1 MCGRF
6 AFYSPHDAI
15 TRLFGVANATPVEP
29 RYNIAPTQFVPVV
42 RCDDAGV
49 RRLAMLYWGLIPFWA
64 KEKSIGA
71 RMINARSETVAEK
84 PAFRAAYRKR
94 RCLIIGDAYYE
105 WRSLAGGKQPYL
117 LRAVDH
123 EPFAMAGIWESWIE
137 REGGDPLESCSILTT
152 AATGRAATVH
162 DRMPVILS
170 RAAYPV
176 WLDAK
181 ASMTAID
188 ALASAPVEVQLEVQP
203 VSKRV
208 NNARNEGPELLD
220 PVLAPE

>member
-1 MCGRF
+1 MCGRY
-6 AFYSPHDAI
+6 AFYSPQEAVA
-15 TRLFGVANATPVEP
+15 RLFGIADAVPIEP

-42 RCDDAGV
+42 RCNDAGV

-94 RCLIIGDAYYE
+94 RCLILADGYYE
-105 WRSLAGGKQPYL
+105 WRALAGGKQPYL
-117 LRAVDH
+117 LRAVDR
-123 EPFAMAGIWESWIE
+123 EPFAMAGIWESWVE
-137 REGGDPLESCSILTT
+137 QEGVDPLESCSILTT
-152 AATGRAATVH
+152 AATGAAATVH
-162 DRMPVILS
+162 DRMPVIL
-170 RAAYPV
+170 RRDAYAL
-176 WLDAK
+176 WLDARTPM
-181 ASMTAID
+181 ATID
-188 ALASAPVEVQLEVQP
+188 GVAGAAVEVSLDVHP

-220 PVLAPE
+220 PIPSPD

>member
-1 MCGRF
+1 MCGRY
-6 AFYSPHDAI
+6 AFFSPHEAVA
-15 TRLFGVANATPVEP
+15 RLFGVVNAAPIEP

-94 RCLIIGDAYYE
+94 RCLILADGYYE
-105 WRSLAGGKQPYL
+105 WRALAGGKQPYL
-117 LRAVDH
+117 LRATDH
-123 EPFAMAGIWESWIE
+123 ETFAMAGIWESWLE
-137 REGGDPLESCSILTT
+137 KEGGDTLESCSILTT
-152 AATGRAATVH
+152 AATGAAATVH
-162 DRMPVILS
+162 DRMPVILERETYAS
-170 RAAYPV
+170 
-176 WLDAK
+176 WLDTK
-181 ASMTAID
+181 APMATID
-188 ALASAPVEVQLEVQP
+188 SLAGATVAVDLEVRP

-220 PVLAPE
+220 PVPEPE